1 MKHEIC
7 RNKTVHSIHGMVLPA
22 QQKQIR
28 KDKLIKISII
38 SVTSFR
44 KIKKVS
50 NEILCQPKLFFGSLS
65 YYKSI
70 FIFMHMMQSPEVE
83 FRDIFFIKH
92 SKK

>member
-1 MKHEIC
+1 
-7 RNKTVHSIHGMVLPA
+7 MVLPA

-70 FIFMHMMQSPEVE
+70 FIFMHMMHSPEVE